1 VQPFGGRHHQEG
13 VTDEREGEYLAYV
26 TARAGWLRRV
36 AYLLTHNW
44 DSADELV
51 QATITR
57 LYVHWRRARHADD
70 LDAYVRR
77 MLVNGFLE
85 ERRSRWG
92 IRLLRWPAPPDTA
105 VEPPDVDTVVTVR
118 AALAGVPPRQRTVLV
133 LRYYCDLSIAD
144 TATALGCSEG
154 TVKSLTW
161 HGLSALRR
169 LLGQPVG
176 VGNDER

>member
-1 VQPFGGRHHQEG
+1 VG
-13 VTDEREGEYLAYV
+13 VTEDYLAYV
-26 TARAGWLRRV
+26 TARTTWLRRV
-36 AYLLTHNW
+36 AYLLTHDW
-44 DSADELV
+44 HDADELV

-57 LYVHWRRARHADD
+57 LYVHWRRVRSADD
-70 LDAYVRR
+70 IDAYVRR

-92 IRLLRWPAPPDTA
+92 LRLLRWPQPPDTA
-105 VEPPDVDTVVTVR
+105 VDPPDLDTVLTVR
-118 AALAGVPPRQRTVLV
+118 AALAGVPPRQRAVLV

-144 TATALGCSEG
+144 TAAALSCSEG

-169 LLGQPVG
+169 RLGSPIGTQIG
-176 VGNDER
+176 AGDE